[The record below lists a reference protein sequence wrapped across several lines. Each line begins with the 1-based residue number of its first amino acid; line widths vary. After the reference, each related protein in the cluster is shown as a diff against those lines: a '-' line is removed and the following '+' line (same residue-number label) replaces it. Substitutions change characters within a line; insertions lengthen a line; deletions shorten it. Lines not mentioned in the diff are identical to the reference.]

1 MVDRITPDGPIPAP
15 ARRRA
20 LLLVVLALVVTPV
33 VADEAAAWAALRA
46 GGHVALIRHASTEP
60 GLGDPKGYRLDDC
73 ATQRNLSGPGRE
85 ESKAIG
91 ERFRREGIAVD
102 KVYTSP
108 WCRCRDTAT
117 QAFGKAEDWEALSSF
132 FDEPHREAGLTER
145 VKQRIGNY
153 STRRPKGTVVMV
165 THNVNIAALTKLSV
179 GTGDIVVVRPDGC
192 CGLKVVG
199 QVRVR

>member
-1 MVDRITPDGPIPAP
+1 VVNGLAPHGQVPMP
-15 ARRRA
+15 ARRHA
-20 LLLVVLALVVTPV
+20 LLLVVLALVATPV

-73 ATQRNLSGPGRE
+73 ATQRNLSAPGRE
-85 ESKAIG
+85 ESRAIG
-91 ERFRREGIAVD
+91 ERFRREGVTVG

-117 QAFGKAEDWEALSSF
+117 EAFGKTEDWEALGSF
-132 FDEPHREAGLTER
+132 FDEPHREPGLTER
-145 VKQRIGNY
+145 VKQRIGGY
-153 STRRPKGTVVMV
+153 STRRPRGTVVMV

-199 QVRVR
+199 QVRAR